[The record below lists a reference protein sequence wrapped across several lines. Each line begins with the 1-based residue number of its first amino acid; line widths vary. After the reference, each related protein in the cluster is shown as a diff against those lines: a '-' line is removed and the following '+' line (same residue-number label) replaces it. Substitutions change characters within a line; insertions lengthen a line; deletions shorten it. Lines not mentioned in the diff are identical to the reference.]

1 MKKLLFVCTGNTCR
15 SSMAEAIAKEVIKK
29 ENMNDWEVDSAGIFA
44 INGQKANE
52 KAIAVLDNIGI
63 DLSKHEPKRI
73 PDNIDEY
80 DLILTMTNYHKTFVL
95 DNYGVDKNKIFT
107 INKFAYGNNFDLKD
121 PFGGE
126 IALYE
131 ETYNELV
138 KAIIKVIDRI
148 KKL

>member
-52 KAIAVLDNIGI
+52 KAIAVLDNKGI
-63 DLSKHEPKRI
+63 DLSKHKSKRV

-107 INKFAYGNNFDLKD
+107 INKNHNYLMIQYSKW
-121 PFGGE
+121 
-126 IALYE
+126 I
-131 ETYNELV
+131 NEQ
-138 KAIIKVIDRI
+138 
-148 KKL
+148 